1 MTANTYAAKL
11 MKSSSSSPTTFY
23 SESFLDSS
31 NNTIPK
37 ICIFGKKCRSLKKGQ
52 APCLSDIHVDNPE
65 KMIDE
70 IKLKF
75 AEAQIKH
82 NEGENQSAFHVP
94 SFTSDISNTSKSFTK
109 IPNARYVKAIS
120 DIKTSVINVEKAINE
135 IKTSLIALDFF
146 NEFDDKVET
155 PKNMMDEF
163 LSSIVIKAIDS
174 ESHTVDKVPD
184 MNVVFGNSK
193 TNFVMKSTKSDISA
207 KLSKLN
213 SDDVNDDSKSPWI
226 DVLTRKESKKV
237 RQDGAASPVTNVLMK
252 SERAS
257 PVPTN
262 MMKAGRA
269 SPVPIMKAERASPVP
284 IMKAERASPI
294 PESKISSGKI
304 FKMKCNYKE
313 KCNKPDCSYEHPVGY
328 IPGSIGPNI
337 CHNATKCFNQYCK
350 FVHPDGYV
358 PKPNVRCLGGD
369 DCHKEKM
376 KKGSCPFSHPDDKY
390 WNDIP
395 ENTRKYNKKF

>member
-1 MTANTYAAKL
+1 
-11 MKSSSSSPTTFY
+11 MKSTSASPTSLY
-23 SESFLDSS
+23 NEAFLDSS
-31 NNTIPK
+31 NPLPK
-37 ICIFGKKCRSLKKGQ
+37 FCPFGMNCRSLKPGQ
-52 APCLSDIHVDNPE
+52 AKCIGLHVDNAE

-70 IKLKF
+70 VKQMM
-75 AEAQIKH
+75 ASS
-82 NEGENQSAFHVP
+82 NQAKNLVETTPKDNTDNSSEILSGFKVP
-94 SFTSDISNTSKSFTK
+94 GFSNDISIISKLIMPK
-109 IPNARYVKAIS
+109 IPNARYKGATLDLKNGTISFEIIS
-120 DIKTSVINVEKAINE
+120 DIDDTQNTSKSPMPDFLNSVISSAFNSEVTT
-135 IKTSLIALDFF
+135 IKPI
-146 NEFDDKVET
+146 E
-155 PKNMMDEF
+155 
-163 LSSIVIKAIDS
+163 
-174 ESHTVDKVPD
+174 KVPNLD
-184 MNVVFGNSK
+184 VNFGNSK
-193 TNFVMKSTKSDISA
+193 NIFSFTNTKNKSTNSTIEISD
-207 KLSKLN
+207 
-213 SDDVNDDSKSPWI
+213 KSPWI

-284 IMKAERASPI
+284 IMKAERDSPI

-337 CHNATKCFNQYCK
+337 CHNATKCFNQNCK